1 MKCYVVVF
9 VVGWNILLLLY
20 VRSRSYLPSNGNGW
34 IIVGRSCC
42 TQCAFRAIHVFFS
55 FLFFSYPKQAINEN
69 YIALGGLHID
79 HTRIIYFINLEAV
92 SWFVR
97 KFCCIDRTHSPSHCQ
112 VNNDRYITLL
122 GTTVLLYRLVEK
134 NSDRGL
140 NTFSCL
146 LPNQTI
152 N

>member
-1 MKCYVVVF
+1 MSLFLLSAEIFYCF
-9 VVGWNILLLLY
+9 CMCVVGRTYRAMETGESLSDALVALNARF
-20 VRSRSYLPSNGNGW
+20 VR
-34 IIVGRSCC
+34 
-42 TQCAFRAIHVFFS
+42 FMFF
-55 FLFFSYPKQAINEN
+55 FLFLVLFFSYPKQAINEN

-97 KFCCIDRTHSPSHCQ
+97 KFCYIDRTHSPSHCQ

-140 NTFSCL
+140 NTISCL